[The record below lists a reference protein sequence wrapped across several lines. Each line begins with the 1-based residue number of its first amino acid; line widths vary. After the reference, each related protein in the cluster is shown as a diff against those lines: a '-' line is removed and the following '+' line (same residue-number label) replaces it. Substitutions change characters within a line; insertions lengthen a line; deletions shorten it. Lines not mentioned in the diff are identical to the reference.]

1 MTDTTATDFITIGP
15 KFLTL
20 AQHLESTQR
29 HPVLIF
35 GSSSSGK
42 TSLLISLIQCLQT
55 SGAVDVSLGRPIFD
69 AADPRSAP
77 RHRSAELIYGLDSY
91 KVDAGG
97 RLASTQVDEPFFI
110 PIDVQP
116 RNSERPAVK
125 LALLE
130 GRGEG
135 YEPNAADGQDFFR
148 AFSPEIK
155 QLLETFSY
163 GITVIY
169 VAPYSNGSGHER
181 DTTQSNFGLLGALDG
196 YRTARAMRNCDFHMF
211 LLTKWDQYA
220 PPMNGSR
227 LFENP
232 WPTDV
237 EHVLRDRY
245 DRAWG
250 KFQSLPLEGDAR
262 ERRAFMQ
269 YTAGHFVDGRR
280 SRPPELFAS
289 TYDRY
294 SRTLVNWIYGNA
306 TQLAISGQQFSI
318 GLRGV
323 LFDDV
328 VGDEITKITLSQRAA
343 SLLLSGSVR
352 RPW

>member
-1 MTDTTATDFITIGP
+1 MTDAAPADFITLGP

-20 AQHLESTQR
+20 AQNLEATQR

-55 SGAVDVSLGRPIFD
+55 SGAVDVTLGSPVFD

-77 RHRSAELIYGLDSY
+77 SHRSAELIYGRQTYETYVGNKLP
-91 KVDAGG
+91 
-97 RLASTQVDEPFFI
+97 STQVDEPFFI

-116 RNSERPAVK
+116 RHSESPPVK
-125 LALLE
+125 FALLE
-130 GRGEG
+130 GRGEW
-135 YEPNAADGQDFFR
+135 YEPNVAKEQDFFR
-148 AFSPEIK
+148 ALGPEIR
-155 QLLETFSY
+155 QLLETYSY

-181 DTTQSNFGLLGALDG
+181 DTAPSNFGLLGALDG
-196 YRTARAMRNCDFHMF
+196 YRAARAMRNGDFHMF

-220 PPMNGSR
+220 SPMNRSQ

-232 WPTDV
+232 GPLEV
-237 EHVLRDRY
+237 EHVLTDRY

-250 KFQSLPLEGDAR
+250 KFQSLPLEGSA
-262 ERRAFMQ
+262 EGRRAFMQ
-269 YTAGHFVDGRR
+269 YSAGHFVDGRR
-280 SRPPELFAS
+280 SRPPEKFAK

-294 SRTLVNWIYGNA
+294 SRTLINWIYGNA
-306 TQLAISGQQFSI
+306 TQVAILGEQYTV
-318 GLRGV
+318 GLRRV

-328 VGDEITKITLSQRAA
+328 MAEGAAKVTLSERAA